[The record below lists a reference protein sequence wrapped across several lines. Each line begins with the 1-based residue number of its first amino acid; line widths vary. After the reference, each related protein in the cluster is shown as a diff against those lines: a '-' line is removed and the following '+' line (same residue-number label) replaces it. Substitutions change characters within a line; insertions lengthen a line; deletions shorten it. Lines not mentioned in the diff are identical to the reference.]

1 MRRSPD
7 PRPKSWGPKPRRSMA
22 YSLGLTLYNL
32 ANRRDA
38 VQVVERPVRPQGRLA
53 WLHAPS
59 AESARA
65 MLELG
70 RRLHEEDGIPI
81 LLTCPDPL
89 PPRRSILTEAPP
101 PESPQEARAFLD
113 HWRPEIAIM
122 AEGQIRPALVHEAIE
137 RKVPLM
143 MVAARSPSFMQGRDG
158 WYPGL
163 MRGLLAEFRAILA
176 LDEPS
181 ARAFRKAGATP
192 SAVEVSGKLEE
203 ESAALPCLEAE
214 RDALARQFA
223 TRPVWL
229 AAALPEA
236 EETAVI
242 AAHRAALRLAHRLL
256 LIVVPQDA
264 ARCAPLAHRMRQEE
278 AWTVALRSEDEEPDT
293 ETEVYIA
300 DSDREFGL
308 WYRLAPVTF
317 LGGSLAGEGCI
328 RDPLEPAALGSAILY
343 GPRPGPF
350 GAIFGRLGAARAAR
364 AVGSATDLG
373 EALGDLLSPDR
384 AARLAQAA
392 WAVASDGA
400 EATDRVLDKVRRIMD
415 GVG

>member
-1 MRRSPD
+1 
-7 PRPKSWGPKPRRSMA
+7 MA

-32 ANRRDA
+32 SSRRAGVSIAD
-38 VQVVERPVRPQGRLA
+38 RPPRPAGQLV
-53 WLHAPS
+53 WLHAPA
-59 AESARA
+59 AEPARA

-70 RRLHEEDGIPI
+70 RRLADEDGVPV

-89 PPRRSILTEAPP
+89 PDRDGLVIQPP
-101 PESPQEARAFLD
+101 PADTPAETRAFLD
-113 HWRPEIAIM
+113 HWRPEVAIFS
-122 AEGQIRPALVHEAIE
+122 EGELRPALLHEAVE
-137 RKVPLM
+137 RRLPLL
-143 MVAARSPSFMQGRDG
+143 MVSGRSPCFIKERDG

-163 MRGLLAEFRAILA
+163 MRGLLGHFRTVLTV
-176 LDEPS
+176 DEPS

-192 SAVEVSGKLEE
+192 EAVEVTGKLEE

-214 RDALARQFA
+214 RDSLARQFA

-236 EETAVI
+236 EEAAVI

-256 LIVVPQDA
+256 LIVVPQDP
-264 ARCAPLAHRMRQEE
+264 ARVAPLAEKMEKEE
-278 AWTVALRSEDEEPDT
+278 GWTVALRAEEQEPDP

-300 DSDREFGL
+300 DSANEFGL
-308 WYRLAPVTF
+308 WYRLAPITF
-317 LGGSLAGEGCI
+317 LGGSLAGTGCA

-343 GPRPGPF
+343 GPRPGLY
-350 GAIFGRLGAARAAR
+350 GATFGRLGAARAAR
-364 AVGSATDLG
+364 AVGSPNDLA

-392 WAVASDGA
+392 WTVASDGA
-400 EATDRVLDKVRRIMD
+400 EVTERVIVMIRRILD
-415 GVG
+415 GEA

>member
-1 MRRSPD
+1 
-7 PRPKSWGPKPRRSMA
+7 MA

-38 VQVVERPVRPQGRLA
+38 GQSSDRPPRPAGRLV
-53 WLHAPS
+53 WLHAPG
-59 AESARA
+59 AEAARS

-70 RRLHEEDGIPI
+70 RRLAEEDGVQV
-81 LLTCPDPL
+81 LLTCAEAL
-89 PPRRSILTEAPP
+89 PRRKSILIQPP
-101 PESPQEARAFLD
+101 PSDTPQEARAFLD
-113 HWRPEIAIM
+113 HWRPEVAIFS
-122 AEGQIRPALVHEAIE
+122 EGEIRPALVHEAIE
-137 RKVPLM
+137 RKLPMM
-143 MVAARSPSFMQGRDG
+143 MVAGRNPIFLKERDG

-163 MRGLLAEFRAILA
+163 MRGLLAEFRAVLTV
-176 LDEPS
+176 DEPS
-181 ARAFRKAGATP
+181 ARAFRKAGATL
-192 SAVEVSGKLEE
+192 SAVEVMGKLEE

-256 LIVVPQDA
+256 LIVVTQDPQ
-264 ARCAPLAHRMRQEE
+264 RSLPLAQRMEKEE
-278 AWTVALRSEDEEPDT
+278 GWTVALRAEEQEPDS

-308 WYRLAPVTF
+308 WYRLAPVTY
-317 LGGSLAGEGCI
+317 LGGSLAGDGCI

-343 GPRPGPF
+343 GPRPGPY
-350 GAIFGRLGAARAAR
+350 GSIFGRLGAARAAR
-364 AVGSATDLG
+364 AVGSPVDLA

-400 EATDRVLDKVRRIMD
+400 EVTERILEKIRRLMD
-415 GVG
+415 DEE

>member
-1 MRRSPD
+1 
-7 PRPKSWGPKPRRSMA
+7 MA

-32 ANRRDA
+32 ASRRA
-38 VQVVERPVRPQGRLA
+38 GSPVAERPPRPAGSLV
-53 WLHAPS
+53 WLHAPA
-59 AESARA
+59 AEPARA

-70 RRLHEEDGIPI
+70 RRLADEDGVPV

-89 PPRRSILTEAPP
+89 PERDGLVIQPP
-101 PESPQEARAFLD
+101 PADNPADARAFLE
-113 HWRPEIAIM
+113 HWRPDVAIF
-122 AEGQIRPALVHEAIE
+122 AEGELRPALLHEAVE
-137 RKVPLM
+137 RRLPLM
-143 MVAARSPSFMQGRDG
+143 MVGGRNPCFIKERDG

-163 MRGLLAEFRAILA
+163 MRGLLGHFRTVLTV
-176 LDEPS
+176 DEPS

-192 SAVEVSGKLEE
+192 EAVEVTGKLEE

-214 RDALARQFA
+214 RDSLARQFA

-236 EETAVI
+236 EEAAVI

-256 LIVVPQDA
+256 LIVVPQDP
-264 ARCAPLAHRMRQEE
+264 ARVAPLATKMEKEE
-278 AWTVALRSEDEEPDT
+278 GWTVALRAEEQEPDP

-300 DSDREFGL
+300 DSTNEFGL
-308 WYRLAPVTF
+308 WYRLAPITF
-317 LGGSLAGEGCI
+317 LGGSLAGNGCM

-343 GPRPGPF
+343 GPRPGLY
-350 GAIFGRLGAARAAR
+350 GATFGRLGAARAAR
-364 AVGSATDLG
+364 AVGSATDLA

-392 WAVASDGA
+392 WTVASDGA
-400 EATDRVLDKVRRIMD
+400 EVTESVIVMIRRILD
-415 GVG
+415 GEA

>member
-1 MRRSPD
+1 
-7 PRPKSWGPKPRRSMA
+7 MA

-32 ANRRDA
+32 ANRREA
-38 VQVVERPVRPQGRLA
+38 GQTFTRAVRPPGRLV

-59 AESARA
+59 VESARS
-65 MLELG
+65 MLELA
-70 RRLHEEDGIPI
+70 RRLLEEDGVPV

-89 PPRRSILTEAPP
+89 PPRKAILIEPP
-101 PESPQEARAFLD
+101 PSDNPSDARAFLD
-113 HWRPEIAIM
+113 HWKPEVAIM
-122 AEGQIRPALVHEAIE
+122 AEGEIRPALVHEAIE
-137 RKVPLM
+137 RKLPLM
-143 MVAARSPSFMQGRDG
+143 MVAGRQPSFLRERDG

-163 MRGLLAEFRAILA
+163 MRGLLAEFRAVLTV
-176 LDEPS
+176 DEPS
-181 ARAFRKAGATP
+181 ARAFRKAGATL
-192 SAVEVSGKLEE
+192 SAVEVTGKLEE

-236 EETAVI
+236 EEAAVI

-256 LIVVPQDA
+256 LIVVPADPMRSA
-264 ARCAPLAHRMRQEE
+264 ALARRMEKEE
-278 AWTVALRSEDEEPDT
+278 GWTVAMRSEEEEPDS
-293 ETEVYIA
+293 ETEVYVA

-308 WYRLAPVTF
+308 WYRLAPVTY

-343 GPRPGPF
+343 GPRPGPY
-350 GAIFGRLGAARAAR
+350 GVVFGRLGAARAAR
-364 AVGSATDLG
+364 AVGSAVDLA

-400 EATDRVLDKVRRIMD
+400 EVTDRVLAKVRLIMD
-415 GVG
+415 GEG